1 MENKVKT
8 VAVKTAP
15 KSQKGK
21 RGNQV
26 GAPPKVVKLPRGN
39 FTMDKVYALNPSICE
54 LTCRKDVTSRV
65 VGFRVDGNGE
75 SIKVPKTLKVVGTV
89 PQPDGK
95 VGRPSFKYGLV
106 GVKVAQPTKSKTAKT
121 VKTKSVPIA
130 TVTAKTATVPV
141 VITPKVTT
149 PAVTTPAVTTP
160 AVTTPAV

>member
-1 MENKVKT
+1 MENKVKSVT
-8 VAVKTAP
+8 VAVAKTAP

-26 GAPPKVVKLPRGN
+26 GAPPKLVKLPRGN
-39 FTMDKVYALNPSICE
+39 FTMDKVYALNPSICQ

-65 VGFRVDGNGE
+65 VGFRVAGTGKSKKNV
-75 SIKVPKTLKVVGTV
+75 KVAKSLKIVGKV

-106 GVKVAQPTKSKTAKT
+106 TASVTKTAKP

-130 TVTAKTATVPV
+130 NVTAKPVTVPV
-141 VITPKVTT
+141 VIT

-160 AVTTPAV
+160 VVTTPVV